1 MIKLNKLALTL
12 SALMQ
17 LDSRLAGADLE
28 DSSKIMI
35 YDDEEDDE
43 ADTAAYDQAEQAY
56 VKEVV

>member
-28 DSSKIMI
+28 DSNKIMI